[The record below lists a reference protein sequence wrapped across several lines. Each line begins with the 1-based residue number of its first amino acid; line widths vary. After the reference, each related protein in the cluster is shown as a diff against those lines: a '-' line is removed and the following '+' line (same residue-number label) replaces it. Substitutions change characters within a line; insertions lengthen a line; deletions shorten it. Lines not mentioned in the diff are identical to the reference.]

1 MKSSQ
6 CVFFLKGMGV
16 GLNQNSHSAAPFS
29 SKAEK
34 CHDNGGKT
42 KQHLKR
48 KGKKVKK
55 KRRRGRR
62 GRRGGGEG
70 GREGGGESQSMALAR
85 QQPVE

>member
-1 MKSSQ
+1 
-6 CVFFLKGMGV
+6 MGV
-16 GLNQNSHSAAPFS
+16 GVNQNSHSAAPFS

-55 KRRRGRR
+55 EGMREEREEREKRGR
-62 GRRGGGEG
+62 G
-70 GREGGGESQSMALAR
+70 GREEGRVKAWHWHASSQ
-85 QQPVE
+85 